1 VGHILCHKEKGC
13 MLGVGTD
20 KVQCIFQW
28 DRRGRNFIKISNLR
42 CSEDARGARGGE
54 VWLFVREV
62 GAQPYSC

>member
-1 VGHILCHKEKGC
+1 

-28 DRRGRNFIKISNLR
+28 DRRGRNFIEISNLR
-42 CSEDARGARGGE
+42 CSEDARGARGAE
-54 VWLFVREV
+54 VWLSVREV